1 MSYCH
6 EVRVRYVDCD
16 MQGVV
21 YNAHYLTFIDD
32 AFDCWLREIDMN
44 FEEKFGSEVML
55 KQASIV
61 WESPV
66 KFSETLDIECKI
78 IRWGN
83 TSFDGFFVGS
93 VNSRKTFEATVTYV
107 CVDHVNYGPIKIPTF
122 LKEHLERKA

>member
-1 MSYCH
+1 
-6 EVRVRYVDCD
+6 

-122 LKEHLERKA
+122 LKEHLQRKA